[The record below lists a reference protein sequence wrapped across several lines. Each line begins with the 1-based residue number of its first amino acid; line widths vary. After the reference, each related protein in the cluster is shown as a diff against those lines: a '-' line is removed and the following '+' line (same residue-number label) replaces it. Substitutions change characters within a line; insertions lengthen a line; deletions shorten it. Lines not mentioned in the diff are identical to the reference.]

1 MVICVTGKIGSG
13 KSTVARTISD
23 LLGFEVVDVD
33 EVGHEVL
40 EDGEVIQELVERF
53 GKFILNGSGR
63 IDRKV
68 LGEIVFGNEENLKD
82 LERIVHPR
90 MREIVEKR
98 LEDLENAVLDCA
110 LLERMK
116 LVDLCDLVITV
127 VSSFETSRNR
137 KRFISEE
144 RFRRIWNSQVDVRPI
159 GIVLENEGNLEDLRR
174 AVTDVLKREGLLRD
188 DRFPAL

>member
-53 GKFILNGSGR
+53 GKFILNSSGR

-127 VSSFETSRNR
+127 VSGFETSRNR

-144 RFRRIWNSQVDVRPI
+144 RFRRIWNSQADVRPI
-159 GIVLENEGNLEDLRR
+159 GIVLENEGNLENLRR